1 MGVSRQWYTQPM
13 MWINT
18 FAAQRISLPL
28 ALLLAFSVP
37 ARAGQPDAAAHPLAE
52 RVLLIQN
59 ANSPVSKA
67 VAADYA
73 RRRGISHNLAITCPD
88 SAISSAAETI
98 EYDSFLPA
106 VAEPLSR
113 FLADHP
119 EIDFLVLTKGIP
131 LRIAHAPQ
139 GRKPGPLALD
149 SCLAAW
155 QYEKL
160 PGAVRVEVTDPAYG
174 QDFHGLAWAN
184 RFWDSQQ
191 RFSHARFGGYLVARL
206 DGYTEASAKAL
217 ASRSLAAERALV
229 GRAGAPS
236 KILLDACPAFGFEA
250 AGDVPHSI
258 LPAPPAAAVK
268 IIQESQFGEFNADL
282 RMAAELLAAR
292 GVPVELELTGRFA
305 GHAASLAGYV
315 SWGSND
321 PKYQWEAYHS
331 LTFAPG
337 ALCETAVSTSARTF
351 LPTQGGQSLIADL
364 IEQGATG
371 AKGYTDEPL
380 LQAVASPSI
389 LFDRYSRGWTLAE
402 SYYAASRLVGWQDV
416 ILGDPLGRAFPPLP
430 ETKKPEQK

>member
-1 MGVSRQWYTQPM
+1 M
-13 MWINT
+13 MWTNT
-18 FAAQRISLPL
+18 LAEKRASLRWL
-28 ALLLAFSVP
+28 VLLLLALPGP
-37 ARAGQPDAAAHPLAE
+37 AWSGQPDAAAHPLAE
-52 RVLLIQN
+52 RVLVIQN

-67 VAADYA
+67 VAADYV
-73 RRRGISHNLAITCPD
+73 RRRGVSHTLAIACPD
-88 SAISSAAETI
+88 SACSRAAETI
-98 EYDSFLPA
+98 EYEAFLSA

-119 EIDFLVLTKGIP
+119 GIDFLVLTKGIP

-155 QYEKL
+155 QYERL
-160 PGAVRVEVTDPAYG
+160 GGAVRVEVTDPAYG

-206 DGYTEASAKAL
+206 DGYTETSAKAL
-217 ASRSLAAERALV
+217 VSRSLAAEQAFA
-229 GRAGAPS
+229 GRAGAPA
-236 KILLDACPAFGFEA
+236 KILLDACPGFGFTA
-250 AGDVPHSI
+250 AGRVPHSI
-258 LPAPPAAAVK
+258 LPAPPTAAAVQ
-268 IIQESQFGEFNADL
+268 IIQESPFGEFNADL
-282 RMAAELLAAR
+282 RLAAELLAAR
-292 GVPVELELTGRFA
+292 GVPVELEWTDRFA
-305 GHAASLAGYV
+305 GCAARLAGYV

-321 PKYQWEAYHS
+321 PKYQPEAYHS

-364 IEQGATG
+364 LEQGATG

-416 ILGDPLGRAFPPLP
+416 VLGDPLGRAFPLLP
-430 ETKKPEQK
+430 ETKKPEHK

>member
-1 MGVSRQWYTQPM
+1 M
-13 MWINT
+13 MWTNT
-18 FAAQRISLPL
+18 LAGMRASLRWPVLLFL
-28 ALLLAFSVP
+28 ALAGP
-37 ARAGQPDAAAHPLAE
+37 AWSGQPDAAAQPLAE
-52 RVLLIQN
+52 RVLVIQN
-59 ANSPVSKA
+59 ADSPVSKA
-67 VAADYA
+67 VAADYV
-73 RRRGISHNLAITCPD
+73 RRRGITHTLAITCPD
-88 SAISSAAETI
+88 SAGSRAAETI
-98 EYDSFLPA
+98 EYESFLSA

-119 EIDFLVLTKGIP
+119 GIDFLVLTKGIP

-139 GRKPGPLALD
+139 GRRPGPLALD

-155 QYEKL
+155 QYERL
-160 PGAVRVEVTDPAYG
+160 AGAVRVEVTDPAYG

-184 RFWDSQQ
+184 RFWDSQR

-206 DGYTEASAKAL
+206 DGYTETSAKAL
-217 ASRSLAAERALV
+217 VSRSLAAELALA
-229 GRAGAPS
+229 GRAGASS
-236 KILLDACPAFGFEA
+236 KILLDACPGFGFEV
-250 AGDVPHSI
+250 AGRVPHSI
-258 LPAPPAAAVK
+258 LPASPAAAVQ
-268 IIQESQFGEFNADL
+268 IIQESPFGEFNADL
-282 RMAAELLAAR
+282 RLAAKLLAAR
-292 GVPVELELTGRFA
+292 GVPVELEWTDRFA
-305 GHAASLAGYV
+305 GHAARLAGYV

-321 PKYQWEAYHS
+321 PKYQPEAYHS

-416 ILGDPLGRAFPPLP
+416 ILGDPLCRAFPLLP
-430 ETKKPEQK
+430 ETNKPEPK